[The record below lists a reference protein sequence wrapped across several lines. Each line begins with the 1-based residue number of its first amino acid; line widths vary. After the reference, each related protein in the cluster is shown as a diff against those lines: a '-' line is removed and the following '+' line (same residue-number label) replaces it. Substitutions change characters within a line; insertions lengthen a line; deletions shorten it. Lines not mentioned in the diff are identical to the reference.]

1 MSLSILLL
9 LMLILYLPLA
19 LAFYFFYDKNKKVAK
34 GFLIAAILSIIATIF
49 LAVFL
54 MFTYHSFYIIIV
66 LLQGSTLSLNIRTFR
81 KAFNIR
87 G

>member
-9 LMLILYLPLA
+9 LMLVLYIPLG
-19 LAFYFFYDKNKKVAK
+19 LAFYFLYDKNKKVAK

-66 LLQGSTLSLNIRTFR
+66 LLQSSTLSLNIRTFR
-81 KAFNIR
+81 KSF
-87 G
+87 

>member
-9 LMLILYLPLA
+9 LMLFLYIPLG
-19 LAFYFFYDKNKKVAK
+19 LAFYFLYDKNKKVAK
-34 GFLIAAILSIIATIF
+34 GFLIAAILSVIATIF

-66 LLQGSTLSLNIRTFR
+66 LLQSFTLFLNIRTFR
-81 KAFNIR
+81 KSF
-87 G
+87 